1 MYDIRDLL
9 DKAVAITDKK
19 IGLYEQLLTTTTEV
33 QLKALIRVMIHS
45 AQRDK
50 HYYLGLKAPIS
61 DADAQEID
69 FGTYDMIASLINQF
83 TRNFQPP
90 QIQSCTELVQ
100 FALNFEKS
108 LYALM
113 VDIQGRLVHSEGLSA
128 SITYRTLGKMVHQKS
143 SVITTLEHFAKVNP

>member
-19 IGLYEQLLTTTTEV
+19 IGLYEQLQMTAAEP
-33 QLKALIRVMIHS
+33 QLKALIRVMVHS

-90 QIQSCTELVQ
+90 QIENCKDLVQ
-100 FALNFEKS
+100 FALGFEQS

-113 VDIQGRLVHSEGLSA
+113 VDIQGRLVHSEGLSE
-128 SITYRTLGKMVHQKS
+128 SITYRTLGKMIHQKQS
-143 SVITTLEHFAKVNP
+143 AINTLAHFANAK

>member
-19 IGLYEQLLTTTTEV
+19 ISLYEQLQTTASDP
-33 QLKALIRVMIHS
+33 QLKALIRVMVHS

-50 HYYLGLKAPIS
+50 HYYLGLRAPIS
-61 DADAQEID
+61 DEDAQEID
-69 FGTYDMIASLINQF
+69 FGAYDMIASLINQF

-90 QIQSCTELVQ
+90 NIRNCKELVQ
-100 FALNFEKS
+100 FALGFEQS

-113 VDIQGRLVHSEGLSA
+113 VDIQGRLVHAEGLA
-128 SITYRTLGKMVHQKS
+128 ESITYRTLGKMIHQKQ
-143 SVITTLEHFAKVNP
+143 SVINTLEHFANVK

>member
-19 IGLYEQLLTTTTEV
+19 IGLYEQLQMTSTDP
-33 QLKALIRVMIHS
+33 QLKALIRVMVHS
-45 AQRDK
+45 AHRDK

-61 DADAQEID
+61 DSDAQEID

-90 QIQSCTELVQ
+90 PIENCKDLVQ
-100 FALNFEKS
+100 FALGFEQS

-113 VDIQGRLVHSEGLSA
+113 IDIQGRLVHSEGLSE
-128 SITYRTLGKMVHQKS
+128 SITYRTLGKMIHQKQ
-143 SVITTLEHFAKVNP
+143 SVIKNLAHFADTK